1 MICNFLSATILIFIT
16 DIVIIIAII
25 FIDVIVGCRVVVGF
39 GWYGDRPYFVAVSI
53 KRVFAFTRTNRPQPQ
68 QAIGRTRRQLQ
79 TTSHKGYRENRR
91 CVTFESTLKY
101 KQ

>member
-1 MICNFLSATILIFIT
+1 MISNFLSATILIIIIVIVT
-16 DIVIIIAII
+16 VIVIIIIAM
-25 FIDVIVGCRVVVGF
+25 IVGCRVVVSL
-39 GWYGDRPYFVAVSI
+39 GWHGDRPYFVAVSI
-53 KRVFAFTRTNRPQPQ
+53 ERVFAFTRTNRPQPQ

-79 TTSHKGYRENRR
+79 PASHKGYRENRR